1 MQAGK
6 QRFTALMALALML
19 APYAPAQQPTAGQ
32 PKDDPQETFKVSV
45 NVVNILFNAKDKKG
59 ALLPDLKRED
69 FEIYEDGV
77 KQQVK
82 YFSSDTKLPLTLGL
96 MIDASGSQ
104 QRVLPMEQE
113 VGAQFLRE
121 VIKEKDL
128 AFLISFDVNVEL
140 LQDFTASTKDL
151 RLALEKVK
159 INTGGGFGGGGIPG
173 IGQGPVANNNPRGTL
188 LYDAIYLA
196 ASEKLAN
203 EVGRKALIILTDG
216 ADYGSKTKAAE
227 AIEHA
232 QKSDAIC
239 YVLLIA
245 DREFYGGGYGGD
257 RDMKKLAE
265 ETGGRMVEVGSDYD
279 RLKGAF
285 EQISAELRSQYS
297 IGYTPTNSNKDG
309 TFRKVEIRAK
319 NAKIQARKGYYAVK

>member
-1 MQAGK
+1 MQTGK
-6 QRFTALMALALML
+6 KRTVALLALALIL
-19 APYAPAQQPTAGQ
+19 APPAPAQQPPATASQQGG
-32 PKDDPQETFKVSV
+32 DETFKVSV
-45 NVVNILFNAKDKKG
+45 NVVSILFNAKDKKG
-59 ALLPDLKRED
+59 ALLPDLKKED
-69 FEIYEDGV
+69 FQIYEDGV

-121 VIKEKDL
+121 VIRDKDL

-140 LQDFTASTKDL
+140 LQDFTSSTQEL
-151 RLALEKVK
+151 RSALQKVK

-196 ASEKLAN
+196 ATEKLAN

-216 ADYGSKTKAAE
+216 ADYGSKTKVTE
-227 AIEHA
+227 AIEQA
-232 QKSDAIC
+232 QKADAIC

-265 ETGGRMVEVGSDYD
+265 ETGGRLVEVGNDHD
-279 RLKGAF
+279 KLKGAF
-285 EQISAELRSQYS
+285 AQISAELRSQYS
-297 IGYTPTNSNKDG
+297 IGYTPTNSKKDG
-309 TFRKVEIRAK
+309 SFRKVEIRSK